1 MLASLSPCSMKISVQ
16 QIRKKHIY
24 SKSTATTAT
33 QCLKVYNEYFIWILC
48 SCHLP
53 FAICHLQFCHF
64 SIWPFAVC
72 AFCRRIYECLHF
84 CCCLLALNLQLF
96 AATAAQVQHIFVI
109 INFKLASVNLNRTR
123 HLYSPHL
130 PHPKTSSSS
139 LLYCYLETWQAL
151 NTLTQVV
158 MRLFKLRLEEKQL

>member
-33 QCLKVYNEYFIWILC
+33 QCLKVYNEYFICILC
-48 SCHLP
+48 SCLLP
-53 FAICHLQFCHF
+53 FAILPFFHLAICCLCLL
-64 SIWPFAVC
+64 SPYLWVL
-72 AFCRRIYECLHF
+72 AFLLLL
-84 CCCLLALNLQLF
+84 LLALNLQLF

-123 HLYSPHL
+123 HPYSPHL
-130 PHPKTSSSS
+130 SHPKTSSSS

>member
-16 QIRKKHIY
+16 QIRKKHTYIFEIN
-24 SKSTATTAT
+24 SNNCNSMPKSV
-33 QCLKVYNEYFIWILC
+33 QWIFYL
-48 SCHLP
+48 HFMQLP
-53 FAICHLQFCHF
+53 FAFCHLQFCHF

-130 PHPKTSSSS
+130 PHSKASSSS
-139 LLYCYLETWQAL
+139 LLYCYLETWQAQAL
-151 NTLTQVV
+151 LP
-158 MRLFKLRLEEKQL
+158 K